1 MTSICYVFTWGLNC
15 VIYFYVLYIF
25 FKEIW
30 WILIL
35 IPCFFL
41 WTFAL
46 FLLCQCFWSIFW
58 ASSSLSWFPALAGA
72 VYSDRFFYFERVDR
86 KLSRFSRSNFQWKL
100 DILRAWAQQQAGTSQ
115 PVVLFL
121 FSLCVLGVLLSPPTS
136 ACSHGGSGCVNAG
149 PWSLVAACAR
159 SEKEEKVDDEFSVKA
174 ARLGAG

>member
-1 MTSICYVFTWGLNC
+1 MMNFNLNS
-15 VIYFYVLYIF
+15 L
-25 FKEIW
+25 
-30 WILIL
+30 
-35 IPCFFL
+35 
-41 WTFAL
+41 L
-46 FLLCQCFWSIFW
+46 FLVDFCPFSFMSVFLVHIL
-58 ASSSLSWFPALAGA
+58 SLVFSFLVSCTGRSRLLWPL
-72 VYSDRFFYFERVDR
+72 FYFERVDR

-100 DILRAWAQQQAGTSQ
+100 DILRAWTQQQAGTSQ

-136 ACSHGGSGCVNAG
+136 PCSHGGSGCVNAG